1 MKRRRAT
8 VIACFAVLIAS
19 VAAVLV
25 ATRLGSGGSD
35 LAATKRT
42 DSQAVA
48 KQPLHKR
55 FALLSVRH
63 TNKCAL
69 QPQSLDSIATRGRL
83 QGSCCQ
89 PMDFTTYKR
98 QVAGLT
104 RYNRV
109 AQIPADPYDIP
120 VSLAKQLIAYDAS
133 ITFGQSER
141 ALYDRAVRIS
151 HEHGPC
157 CCYCWRWTAFEGQAK
172 FLIRS
177 RRYDADQIA
186 TIWNLED
193 GCGGRHSNV

>member
-35 LAATKRT
+35 LAAAKRT
-42 DSQAVA
+42 DSQALA

-89 PMDFTTYKR
+89 PMDYTTYV
-98 QVAGLT
+98 QQLAGLK
-104 RYNRV
+104 RYNTV
-109 AQIPADPYDIP
+109 AQIPADRYDIP
-120 VSLAKQLIAYDAS
+120 VSLAKQLVAYDAS
-133 ITFGQSER
+133 ITLGPSEQGV
-141 ALYDRAVRIS
+141 YERAVRIS

-157 CCYCWRWTAFEGQAK
+157 CCHCWRWTAFEGQAK
-172 FLIRS
+172 FLLTRLDYS
-177 RRYDADQIA
+177 PRLVALV
-186 TIWNLED
+186 WGLED
-193 GCGGRHSNV
+193 GCGGAE